1 MFFLGKP
8 IPERNSMLLGLG
20 VMINWNNVAPEN
32 RPAYDA
38 WHCHEHMAGRVT
50 IPGFLRGRRYIA
62 AVPDQA
68 RGFLTMY
75 EVETLEVL
83 TSDAYFAKANN
94 PSPLTQ
100 RTSPVV
106 RDAVR
111 GLSRVRASHG
121 PAKGTMG
128 GMALTLRFEPQP
140 GAEDAVEKFLTQQA
154 LPQIAQREDIAGA
167 HLMVADKAASAVVP
181 VERHNRPTQI
191 PNWIVMIEGF
201 TLAAVHKAGAA
212 VLPDSLLAANGC
224 AGTIERDSYAL
235 QFTLLSPRLHA

>member
-1 MFFLGKP
+1 
-8 IPERNSMLLGLG
+8 MLLGLG

-38 WHCHEHMAGRVT
+38 WHCHEHMAGRLT

-68 RGFLTMY
+68 RSFLTMY
-75 EVETLEVL
+75 EVENLEVL
-83 TSDAYFAKANN
+83 TSDAYFAKANS

-111 GLSRVRASHG
+111 GLSRVRASMG
-121 PAKGTMG
+121 PAMG
-128 GMALTLRFEPQP
+128 GMALTLRFDPQP
-140 GAEDAVEKFLTQQA
+140 GHEAALEKFLTQSA
-154 LPQIAQREDIAGA
+154 LPQIAQRVDIAGVP
-167 HLMVADKAASAVVP
+167 LMVADKAASAVVP

-201 TLAAVHKAGAA
+201 TLAAIHNAGKT
-212 VLPDSLLAANGC
+212 VLPDSVLVANGC
-224 AGTIERDSYAL
+224 TGMIERDSYAL
-235 QFTLLSPRLHA
+235 QFTLLSANLRK

>member
-1 MFFLGKP
+1 
-8 IPERNSMLLGLG
+8 MLLGLG
-20 VMINWNNVAPEN
+20 VMINWNNVVPEN

-38 WHCHEHMAGRVT
+38 WHCHEHMAGRLT

-62 AVPDQA
+62 AVPDQV
-68 RGFLTMY
+68 RSFLTMY
-75 EVETLEVL
+75 EVENLEVL
-83 TSDAYFAKANN
+83 TSDAYFAKANS

-111 GLSRVRASHG
+111 GLSRVRASLG
-121 PAKGTMG
+121 PAMG
-128 GMALTLRFEPQP
+128 GMALTLRFDPQR
-140 GAEDAVEKFLTQQA
+140 GSEAALEKFLTQEA
-154 LPQIAQREDIAGA
+154 LPQIAQRVDIAGV

-201 TLAAVHKAGAA
+201 TLAAIHNAGKT
-212 VLPDSLLAANGC
+212 VLPDSVLVANGC
-224 AGTIERDSYAL
+224 TGMIERDSYAL
-235 QFTLLSPRLHA
+235 QFTLLSTNLHK

>member
-1 MFFLGKP
+1 
-8 IPERNSMLLGLG
+8 MLLGLG
-20 VMINWNNVAPEN
+20 VMINWNNVVPEN

-38 WHCHEHMAGRVT
+38 WHCHEHMAGRLT

-62 AVPDQA
+62 AVPDQV
-68 RGFLTMY
+68 RSFLTMY
-75 EVETLEVL
+75 EVENLEVL
-83 TSDAYFAKANN
+83 TSDAYFAKANS

-111 GLSRVRASHG
+111 GLSRVRASMG
-121 PAKGTMG
+121 PAMG
-128 GMALTLRFEPQP
+128 GMALTLRFDPQP
-140 GAEDAVEKFLTQQA
+140 GHEAALEKFLTQSA
-154 LPQIAQREDIAGA
+154 LPQIAQRVDIAGV

-201 TLAAVHKAGAA
+201 TLAAIHNAGKT
-212 VLPDSLLAANGC
+212 VLPDSVLVANGC
-224 AGTIERDSYAL
+224 TGMIERDSYAL
-235 QFTLLSPRLHA
+235 QFTLLSANLRK

>member
-1 MFFLGKP
+1 
-8 IPERNSMLLGLG
+8 MLLGLG

-38 WHCHEHMAGRVT
+38 WHCHEHRAGRLT

-68 RGFLTMY
+68 RSFLTMY
-75 EVETLEVL
+75 EVENLEVL
-83 TSDAYFAKANN
+83 TSDAYFAKANS

-111 GLSRVRASHG
+111 GLSRVRASMG
-121 PAKGTMG
+121 PAMG
-128 GMALTLRFEPQP
+128 GMALTLRFDPQP
-140 GAEDAVEKFLTQQA
+140 GHEAALEKFLTQSA
-154 LPQIAQREDIAGA
+154 LPQIAQRVDIAGV

-201 TLAAVHKAGAA
+201 TLAAIHNAGKT
-212 VLPDSLLAANGC
+212 VLPDSVLVANGC
-224 AGTIERDSYAL
+224 TGMIERDSYAL
-235 QFTLLSPRLHA
+235 QFTLLSANLRK

>member
-1 MFFLGKP
+1 
-8 IPERNSMLLGLG
+8 MLLGLG

-38 WHCHEHMAGRVT
+38 WHCHEHMAGRLT

-62 AVPDQA
+62 GVPDQA
-68 RGFLTMY
+68 RSFLTMY
-75 EVETLEVL
+75 EVKNLEVL

-94 PSPLTQ
+94 PSPLTL

-111 GLSRVRASHG
+111 GLSRVRASLG
-121 PAKGTMG
+121 PAVGTMG
-128 GMALTLRFEPQP
+128 GMALTLRFDPQP
-140 GAEDAVEKFLTQQA
+140 GREAALEKFLLQDA
-154 LPQIAQREDIAGA
+154 LPQIAQRVDIAGV
-167 HLMVADKAASAVVP
+167 HLMVADKTASAVVP

-201 TLAAVHKAGAA
+201 TLAAVHNAGKMM
-212 VLPDSLLAANGC
+212 LPDSVLAANGST
-224 AGTIERDSYAL
+224 GMIERDSYAL
-235 QFTLLSPRLHA
+235 QFTLLSTNLHQ

>member
-1 MFFLGKP
+1 
-8 IPERNSMLLGLG
+8 MLLGLG

-38 WHCHEHMAGRVT
+38 WHCHEHMAGRLT

-62 AVPDQA
+62 AVPDQV
-68 RGFLTMY
+68 RSFLTMY
-75 EVETLEVL
+75 EVENLEVL
-83 TSDAYFAKANN
+83 TSDAYFAKANS

-111 GLSRVRASHG
+111 GLSRVRASMG
-121 PAKGTMG
+121 PAMG
-128 GMALTLRFEPQP
+128 GMALTLRFDPQP
-140 GAEDAVEKFLTQQA
+140 GHEAALEKFLTQSA
-154 LPQIAQREDIAGA
+154 LPQIAQRVDIAGV

-201 TLAAVHKAGAA
+201 TLAAIHNAGKT
-212 VLPDSLLAANGC
+212 VLPDSVLVANGC
-224 AGTIERDSYAL
+224 TGMIERDSYAL
-235 QFTLLSPRLHA
+235 QFTLLSANLRK